1 LANWCSSKGIEAM
14 RLPSL
19 KKLLKS
25 ERLGRFLADDEGV
38 TAIEF
43 AFLGPL
49 FGIGLL
55 VTFETSIMLFTEY
68 VIQTSVQEA
77 ARLVRTGQAQDRE
90 YTAQEF
96 KDAVCYIAKYAMNCD
111 ANLTVYMKKATSFT
125 ALEAAT
131 PSYLTI
137 TGGAFGL
144 APDGTPKKPPYE
156 CGGPSEAIALIATY
170 DWRIATPWVMDNF
183 ANVSDSRTRRL
194 VGFAMFRNEPFP
206 IGGKSCK

>member
-1 LANWCSSKGIEAM
+1 M

-25 ERLGRFLADDEGV
+25 ERMGRFLADDNGV
-38 TAIEF
+38 TVIEF

-55 VTFETSIMLFTEY
+55 VTFETSLMLFTEY

-77 ARLVRTGQAQDRE
+77 ARLVRTGQAQNKE
-90 YTAQEF
+90 FTANDF
-96 KDAVCYIAKYAMNCD
+96 KKAVCYIAKFAFNCNS
-111 ANLTVYMKKATSFT
+111 NLTVYMKKASTFT

-137 TGGAFGL
+137 TGGAFGV
-144 APDGTPKKPPYE
+144 APNGTPNKPPYE

-170 DWRIATPWVMDNF
+170 DWRIATPWVMDGF
-183 ANVSDSRTRRL
+183 ANVNDSRTRRL
-194 VGFAMFRNEPFP
+194 VGFAMFKNEPFP
-206 IGGKSCK
+206 SGGKSCK